1 MMHPMGKN
9 NGNALNQVC
18 GWEQTDIL
26 WRGKRFCVSS
36 GDCFPLF
43 AIFLNL
49 ISEEWDLH
57 RDDDIIFIVFS
68 IKESFHE
75 HPEWKKAHEEALL

>member
-1 MMHPMGKN
+1 M
-9 NGNALNQVC
+9 
-18 GWEQTDIL
+18 
-26 WRGKRFCVSS
+26 SS

-43 AIFLNL
+43 AIFLNHVF

-75 HPEWKKAHEEALL
+75 HPE

>member
-1 MMHPMGKN
+1 M
-9 NGNALNQVC
+9 
-18 GWEQTDIL
+18 
-26 WRGKRFCVSS
+26 SS

-75 HPEWKKAHEEALL
+75 HPE